1 MINKK
6 LRGKFAST
14 IKIQRSAPIC
24 NDLISIHILLMLSK
38 NDFENRLKK
47 II

>member
-14 IKIQRSAPIC
+14 IKIQRSIC
-24 NDLISIHILLMLSK
+24 NDLISIHIFLMLSK

-47 II
+47 IM